1 MDETDLGGEGDL
13 PQSGGFPGYD
23 QADAEPDD
31 LTLSMFGDPVEEP
44 AKSAA
49 ATGQSAVPRSGA
61 QISATTV

>member
-31 LTLSMFGDPVEEP
+31 LTLSMFGDPVEVP
-44 AKSAA
+44 AK
-49 ATGQSAVPRSGA
+49 AVSG
-61 QISATTV
+61 